1 MFFALLKF
9 SLWLQN
15 CNWWLKVL
23 SIKSFIKR
31 VILLPGFLQIK
42 SFLFLSF
49 IMVESKCLV
58 KSFKWKFQT
67 LCYCCNFHNY
77 FHFFP
82 LYSWWKGYSVCLHP
96 PPPPPSTNFP
106 PPPPPPFLGF
116 LVRSIPPTPFK
127 KGEFELCLSDF
138 FPLTLENQK
147 TM

>member
-1 MFFALLKF
+1 MFFKPMFFALLKF

-15 CNWWLKVL
+15 CNWWMKVL

-77 FHFFP
+77 FHFFSS
-82 LYSWWKGYSVCLHP
+82 LFLMKGVFCLPSPSP
-96 PPPPPSTNFP
+96 PPLKKCH
-106 PPPPPPFLGF
+106 FLSF
-116 LVRSIPPTPFK
+116 QIK
-127 KGEFELCLSDF
+127 MF
-138 FPLTLENQK
+138 FQNSVQYILYNNCTQ
-147 TM
+147 